1 MLMLNTSSA
10 AKLVAMT
17 MASFMLASSSTTFA
31 APVLNLHGSRA
42 DTSLPSI
49 DCVKIQSYDINRAS
63 LVQEDQV
70 PFKIDVSGCDPA
82 LVDTTQPWT
91 ITLVNCQNHADILKL
106 ADLTGGGSEQKEFN
120 WAVETQ
126 QLKNLLNVNTNHIAS
141 TPDSNNNNKYHIQVD
156 ATSIDGT
163 VRLTGKTASFLIDTN
178 GALHKRDDDNAVH
191 VVAPITDVSP
201 ILATDENAT
210 PATNDNAT
218 PATDMTPI
226 PDADITQIPTSDIV
240 TVPNEVNDVNDVQDI
255 SPVAAVTP
263 ATPATPVTLD
273 VPAVNVQDVPPADD
287 NSVVPAILNSLAS
300 PATNPVAPAAAS
312 PSPSPAAVI
321 PSPTYPNLPLEI
333 VDPSQAVNPTGPN
346 QAAKGDPATPK
357 VIMQTKQRTTSDVF
371 LTYAG
376 AGSAI
381 LSTIGLGLG
390 GLVGGVVGGAVGLVI
405 GLSAALVNSL
415 YYAPNVA

>member
-49 DCVKIQSYDINRAS
+49 DCVKIQSNDINRAS

-91 ITLVNCQNHADILKL
+91 ITLVNCQNHADTLKL
-106 ADLTGGGSEQKEFN
+106 ADLAGGGAEQKEFN
-120 WAVETQ
+120 WAIETQ

-156 ATSIDGT
+156 ATSKDGT

-178 GALHKRDDDNAVH
+178 DALHKRDDDNAAH
-191 VVAPITDVSP
+191 VVTPITDVSP
-201 ILATDENAT
+201 ATD
-210 PATNDNAT
+210 DNAT

-226 PDADITQIPTSDIV
+226 PDADITPIPTSDIV
-240 TVPNEVNDVNDVQDI
+240 TVPNEVTDVNNVQDI
-255 SPVAAVTP
+255 SPAATVVTP
-263 ATPATPVTLD
+263 VTPATPVTLD

-333 VDPSQAVNPTGPN
+333 VDPSQVVNPTGPN
-346 QAAKGDPATPK
+346 QAAKGDPAAPK
-357 VIMQTKQRTTSDVF
+357 IIMQTKQRTTSDVF